1 MPALLTIAS
10 SRPTSLRHRA
20 TESSLVTSSACAWMP
35 SNLLNADMSVATTE
49 CPRLASAC
57 AVAIPMPPAA
67 PVIKILRAFDIRGV
81 LFTLAYAGRKKAE
94 CARNFPVSAGPCI
107 DCHVSQSRDRGGA
120 KTTARAT
127 ELSGFGLILVLICPV
142 INTRVR
148 FPSPAPSRKSLLNTL
163 ISAFFSPC
171 QWQSKPFSKTY
182 FGELQRTSLKYY
194 W

>member
-10 SRPTSLRHRA
+10 SGPTSLRHRA

-49 CPRLASAC
+49 CPRLANAC

-81 LFTLAYAGRKKAE
+81 LFTLAYAGRKKEE
-94 CARNFPVSAGPCI
+94 CARNFPVSAGSCI

-120 KTTARAT
+120 NTTARAT

-148 FPSPAPSRKSLLNTL
+148 FPSPAPWIIKHLQNSAVNHEAALLRN
-163 ISAFFSPC
+163 F
-171 QWQSKPFSKTY
+171 
-182 FGELQRTSLKYY
+182 
-194 W
+194 